1 MEPKLATQTNPYTV
15 HVSSADYSHCG
26 LLSCFC
32 LTVPDVPNGPEP
44 TVSNGKVSPQNGHEV
59 PPPTP
64 ARDGMSPLPLAEA
77 TRTPE
82 HIESL
87 EETKYATALRGR
99 RGALRQAKA
108 QEFRGHK
115 FVKKYFRKPTYCA
128 YCKEMFW
135 LVVTQGV
142 CVVSV

>member
-1 MEPKLATQTNPYTV
+1 MLPTQV
-15 HVSSADYSHCG
+15 HTYVCTYVRTCIAQTT
-26 LLSCFC
+26 
-32 LTVPDVPNGPEP
+32 LTMASFPSLCCPAPDVPNGPEVP
-44 TVSNGKVSPQNGHEV
+44 VSNGAVSPQNGHV
-59 PPPTP
+59 VTPSPPL
-64 ARDGMSPLPLAEA
+64 REGVSPIQLAEA

-87 EETKYATALRGR
+87 KEDKYATALRGR

-135 LVVTQGV
+135 
-142 CVVSV
+142 

>member
-1 MEPKLATQTNPYTV
+1 MYVPIYYV
-15 HVSSADYSHCG
+15 YSADYSHCG
-26 LLSCFC
+26 LLLC
-32 LTVPDVPNGPEP
+32 LPVPDVPNGPEP

-59 PPPTP
+59 TPPTP
-64 ARDGMSPLPLAEA
+64 AREGMSPLPLAEA
-77 TRTPE
+77 TCTPE

-87 EETKYATALRGR
+87 EETKYATALRGRQGAIRGR

-115 FVKKYFRKPTYCA
+115 FVKKYFRKPTFCA

-135 LVVTQGV
+135 LVVAQGV
-142 CVVSV
+142 CVVSA

>member
-1 MEPKLATQTNPYTV
+1 MYVHMYVVQTTLTM
-15 HVSSADYSHCG
+15 SSFSSLCRPA
-26 LLSCFC
+26 
-32 LTVPDVPNGPEP
+32 PDVPNGPEVP
-44 TVSNGKVSPQNGHEV
+44 APNGTVSPQNGHEATPS
-59 PPPTP
+59 PPL
-64 ARDGMSPLPLAEA
+64 REGMSPIQLAEA

-82 HIESL
+82 QIESL
-87 EETKYATALRGR
+87 QENKYATALRGR

-135 LVVTQGV
+135 
-142 CVVSV
+142 